1 MSRRK
6 STTKAPTQAGF
17 GRLLQITILLSI
29 VFSAG
34 LITGQ
39 RLLHHA
45 SMPPLV
51 SVQGPALSVA
61 AQRHLAKAETQAG
74 DNENDDATAKTRFS
88 FYEKLSKP
96 TSDDGKA
103 PSRRFLT
110 PKPEPEKPAA
120 AAAAVEAAHAQ
131 KPEAPA
137 VAVAPAEPARHVAIE
152 KPLDAVALAQAADP
166 AKKQL
171 PTLSANAASVQ
182 VDDSAVAAR
191 YTLQIGAYPSYE
203 RARQEMLRLEKIG
216 LEPHVIAADVPGQG
230 KFYRVRVGKFH
241 SMDEARTFQADTRE
255 KNNLETFVTPL

>member
-6 STTKAPTQAGF
+6 STTKASTSGGF

-39 RLLHHA
+39 RLLHNA

-51 SVQGPALSVA
+51 SAQSPALSA
-61 AQRHLAKAETQAG
+61 AAERHLAKADAQPGNTI
-74 DNENDDATAKTRFS
+74 DDEAPAKARFS

-96 TSDDGKA
+96 ASDDAKA

-110 PKPEPEKPAA
+110 PKPTPEQEKPAA
-120 AAAAVEAAHAQ
+120 VVAEAAPVPA
-131 KPEAPA
+131 APT
-137 VAVAPAEPARHVAIE
+137 EPAKPAAIE
-152 KPLDAVALAQAADP
+152 KPIDSGALAQAADS
-166 AKKQL
+166 AKKPL
-171 PTLSANAASVQ
+171 PTLSVNTAGSQ
-182 VDDSAVAAR
+182 TEESATAAR

-241 SMDEARTFQADTRE
+241 SMDEARTFQSDARE
-255 KNNLETFVTPL
+255 KNNIETFVTPL

>member
-6 STTKAPTQAGF
+6 STNNASTSGGF

-39 RLLHHA
+39 RLLHNA
-45 SMPPLV
+45 SMPPII
-51 SVQGPALSVA
+51 SVQSPALSAA
-61 AQRHLAKAETQAG
+61 AQRHLAEADKQ
-74 DNENDDATAKTRFS
+74 DNNEAKDEATAKTRFS

-96 TSDDGKA
+96 ASDGEKA
-103 PSRRFLT
+103 PARRFLT
-110 PKPEPEKPAA
+110 PKPEPEKTAPVVAEAPPVPQKVAPEPAA
-120 AAAAVEAAHAQ
+120 T
-131 KPEAPA
+131 
-137 VAVAPAEPARHVAIE
+137 E
-152 KPLDAVALAQAADP
+152 KASDTGALAQVTEP

-171 PTLSANAASVQ
+171 PTLSVNAAATET
-182 VDDSAVAAR
+182 DDSAVAAR

-203 RARQEMLRLEKIG
+203 RARQEMLRLEKLG

-230 KFYRVRVGKFH
+230 KFFRVRVGKFH
-241 SMDEARTFQADTRE
+241 SMDEARTFQSDTRE